1 MIEDG
6 GMYVQGH
13 AGPEVEVPIG
23 VEAADRPHQ
32 ADMAFGDEIRRRP
45 AARRITGRDHD
56 DELAMQACQR
66 VGRGDIV
73 SIMPFPTERWGRV
86 CRSYGVTTHR
96 PTPSTSW

>member
-6 GMYVQGH
+6 GVYVQSH
-13 AGPEVEVPIG
+13 AGPEVDAAIG
-23 VEAADRPHQ
+23 VEAADRSHQ
-32 ADMAFGDEIRRRP
+32 ANLAFGDEIGRRS
-45 AARRITGRDHD
+45 AARRITSGNRDD
-56 DELAMQACQR
+56 KLAMQACQG
-66 VGRGDIV
+66 VSRGDIV